1 MLIELFIRQFLA
13 VLCFHKLTNHL
24 NFVIE
29 HFLSQAGVGAE
40 EDRGVHDGV
49 SPGEC
54 GGDAGVVD
62 FRKGCAV
69 GTYQADG
76 LGAVFAHLHED
87 RLSEEIAS
95 EEHAVADLFFIQVV
109 SQGAMG
115 EGRGR
120 LDSNHEAKP
129 RAVGAATGEVPGEV
143 GNLRAET

>member
-24 NFVIE
+24 NFIVE

-40 EDRGVHDGV
+40 EDGGVHDGV
-49 SPGEC
+49 GSREC
-54 GGDAGVVD
+54 VGDAGVVD
-62 FRKGCAV
+62 YRKGCAV

-76 LGAVFAHLHED
+76 LGAVFAHLNED
-87 RLSEEIAS
+87 GLSEEIAS

-109 SQGAMG
+109 SQCSMRK
-115 EGRGR
+115 GRAR
-120 LDSNHEAKP
+120 LDSNHETKP
-129 RAVGAATGEVPGEV
+129 RAVGAATGGVPGEV